1 MQNYTLTQT
10 ILLQMPHSS
19 EEWVTVYEP
28 TIYGQSRYYG
38 YIEDLRVYVN
48 VKSIPEAELPLLDVT
63 DSQTYKVTAIR
74 DMEWRSSR
82 KHMQLA
88 IEKDLVGG
96 GQLEVVVAELS
107 CLNRF
112 PYYQV
117 NLLAML
123 CDNLAAGINAGTR
136 LKARMVNAGYGVLQ
150 GSDRVA
156 IFGSAKEESF
166 DLPNLPLSATSYRW
180 QISPSSQIILPA
192 NNGRA
197 QVTLV
202 NEGGSTIYL
211 AYGNAATVGGIALL
225 PQGGSYEINQSN
237 PYWGVISAVSA
248 QGQSDLSGLEAVNA

>member
-10 ILLQMPHSS
+10 ILLEMPLNSS
-19 EEWVTVYEP
+19 DWITVYEP
-28 TIYGQSRYYG
+28 TVYGQSRYYG
-38 YIEDLRVYVN
+38 YIEDLRAYIN
-48 VKSIPEAELPLLDVT
+48 VKSIPEAQLPLLDVT
-63 DSQTYKVTAIR
+63 DTQTYKVTAIR
-74 DMEWRSSR
+74 DMEWGSDR

-88 IEKDLVGG
+88 IEKDIPNADPLLVI
-96 GQLEVVVAELS
+96 VAELS
-107 CLNRF
+107 CLHRF

-180 QISPSSQIILPA
+180 TINPSSQIILPA
-192 NNGRA
+192 NSSRA

-202 NEGGSTIYL
+202 NEGESTIYL

-237 PYWGVISAVSA
+237 PYWGAISAVS
-248 QGQSDLSGLEAVNA
+248 QGQSVLSGLEAVNV